1 MNEETDKVGGELH
14 ALLRQLTDMIEKS
27 SGRIPFNQELLLA
40 LIKNLDEK
48 LKTAMDAAE
57 KAVSKAEAAAD
68 KRFEGLNELRN
79 MTSNWR
85 TEFARQSTVDLQIK
99 GLSDHIDNIR
109 SSIWAYLIGGVVT
122 GAGIATA
129 LLQFLRHQ

>member
-27 SGRIPFNQELLLA
+27 YGRIPFNQELLLA

>member
-1 MNEETDKVGGELH
+1 MV
-14 ALLRQLTDMIEKS
+14 EKS